1 MEKKVL
7 DSGRDPMGQA
17 IRDYYET
24 GRAGRLRV
32 FSPQFEE
39 DEMPVAMSFRTEAE
53 MPPLERKAL
62 ELCRGRVLD
71 VGAGAGCHSLAL
83 QERGMEVTAIDISKL
98 SVDVMLRRGV
108 KEASVADLFDESFA
122 GCYDTVLM
130 LMNGSGIIGR
140 LERMPLFFRR
150 MKRLL
155 APGGQVLMDS
165 SDLRYIYEDEDGAM
179 DIDLNAGYYGELDF
193 QMQYKKVKG
202 EPFRW
207 LYVDS
212 DTLAGYAR
220 ENGFRAELVAKGGHY
235 DYLARLSEDG
245 K

>member
-1 MEKKVL
+1 MLECEN
-7 DSGRDPMGQA
+7 DPMGQA
-17 IRDYYET
+17 IRDYHEK

-39 DEMPVAMSFRTEAE
+39 DEMPVATLFRTEAE
-53 MPPLERKAL
+53 MPPLERRAL

-83 QERGMEVTAIDISKL
+83 QERGADVTAIDISPL

-108 KEASVADLFDESFA
+108 KDARVADLFDESFA

-130 LMNGSGIIGR
+130 LMNGSGIVGR

-150 MKRLL
+150 MKLLL
-155 APGGQVLMDS
+155 AQGGQVLMDS
-165 SDLRYIYEDEDGAM
+165 SDLRYLYEDEDGSFL
-179 DIDLNAGYYGELDF
+179 IDLAADYYGEVDF
-193 QMQYKKVKG
+193 QMQYGKVKG
-202 EPFRW
+202 EPFDW
-207 LYVDS
+207 LYIDS
-212 DTLAGYAR
+212 DTLSAYASQY
-220 ENGFRAELVAKGGHY
+220 GFRVEKLQEGEHY
-235 DYLARLSEDG
+235 DYLARLSV

>member
-1 MEKKVL
+1 MEKRVL
-7 DSGRDPMGQA
+7 ECENDPMGQA
-17 IRDYYET
+17 IRDYHEK

-39 DEMPVAMSFRTEAE
+39 DEMPVATLFRTEAE
-53 MPPLERKAL
+53 MPSLEHRAL
-62 ELCRGRVLD
+62 DLCRGRVLD

-83 QERGMEVTAIDISKL
+83 QERGADVTAIDISPL

-108 KEASVADLFDESFA
+108 KDARVADLFDESFA

-130 LMNGSGIIGR
+130 LMNGSGIVGR

-150 MKRLL
+150 MKLLL
-155 APGGQVLMDS
+155 AQGGQVLMDS
-165 SDLRYIYEDEDGAM
+165 SDLRYIYEDEEGAM
-179 DIDLNAGYYGELDF
+179 DIDLNARYYGELDF
-193 QMQYKKVKG
+193 RMQYKKVKG
-202 EPFRW
+202 APFGW
-207 LYVDS
+207 LYVDF

-220 ENGFRAELVAKGGHY
+220 ESGFRAELVAEGEHY
-235 DYLARLSEDG
+235 DYLARLSAL

>member
-1 MEKKVL
+1 MKKGIL
-7 DSGRDPMGQA
+7 DVGKDPMGHA
-17 IRDYYET
+17 IRDYFET
-24 GRAGRLRV
+24 GRAARLRV

-39 DEMPVAMSFRTEAE
+39 DEMPVATLFRAETE
-53 MPPLERKAL
+53 MPPLERQAL
-62 ELCRGRVLD
+62 DLCRGRVLD
-71 VGAGAGCHSLAL
+71 VGAGAGCHAL
-83 QERGMEVTAIDISKL
+83 VLQGRGLEVAAIDVSPL
-98 SVDVMLRRGV
+98 SVEVMRRRGV
-108 KEASVADLFDESFA
+108 EHAWESDLFDEAFT

-150 MKRLL
+150 MKQLL
-155 APGGQVLMDS
+155 ASGGQVLMDS
-165 SDLRYIYEDEDGAM
+165 SDLRYIYEDEDGVM

>member
-1 MEKKVL
+1 MEAKLLAEGK
-7 DSGRDPMGQA
+7 DPMGQA
-17 IRDYYET
+17 IRDYFET
-24 GRAGRLRV
+24 GHAGRLRV
-32 FSPQFEE
+32 FSPQFDE
-39 DEMPVAMSFRTEAE
+39 DELPVATLFRKEKC
-53 MPPLERKAL
+53 MPKLECTAL
-62 ELCRGRVLD
+62 DLCRGRVLD

-83 QERGMEVTAIDISKL
+83 QQKGLDVTAIDISPL
-98 SVDVMLRRGV
+98 SVEVMRCRGV
-108 KEASVADLFDESFA
+108 KSAVAADLFDETFA

-140 LERMPLFFRR
+140 LERMPLFFHR
-150 MKRLL
+150 MKQLL
-155 APGGQVLMDS
+155 AAGGQVLMDS